1 MLKTLLFLG
10 AAGSVGALSRFAL
23 AGMMQNWCGVHFP
36 WGTLAVNSLGCFLF
50 GLVWPLGEEHVV
62 MTGQARFLLLTG
74 FMGSFTT
81 FSTYAF
87 DASRYIEAGRWP
99 QATAI
104 LGLHNVLGLCGMFA
118 GLAVGRWLTAA
129 A

>member
-1 MLKTLLFLG
+1 M
-10 AAGSVGALSRFAL
+10 V
-23 AGMMQNWCGVHFP
+23 QNWCGVRFP
-36 WGTLAVNSLGCFLF
+36 WGTLAVNGLGCLLF
-50 GLVWPLGEEHVV
+50 GLIWPLAEGHVV
-62 MTGQARFLLLTG
+62 MTGQTRLILLIG

-87 DASRYIEAGRWP
+87 EASRFIEAEQWP
-99 QATAI
+99 QAIAI

-129 A
+129 V

>member
-1 MLKTLLFLG
+1 VLKTLLLLG

-62 MTGQARFLLLTG
+62 MTGQARFILLTG

>member
-1 MLKTLLFLG
+1 VLKTLLLLG

-50 GLVWPLGEEHVV
+50 GLVWPLAEEHVV
-62 MTGQARFLLLTG
+62 MTGQARFILLTG

-87 DASRYIEAGRWP
+87 DASRYIESGQWS
-99 QATAI
+99 QATAV
-104 LGLHNVLGLCGMFA
+104 LGLHNVLGLCGMLA
-118 GLAVGRWLTAA
+118 GLAIGRWLTTGV
-129 A
+129 